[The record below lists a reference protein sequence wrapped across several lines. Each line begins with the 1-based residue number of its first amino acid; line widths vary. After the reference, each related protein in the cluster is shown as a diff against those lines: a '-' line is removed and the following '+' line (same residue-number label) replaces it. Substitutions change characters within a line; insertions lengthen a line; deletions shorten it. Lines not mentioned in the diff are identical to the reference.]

1 MHGVFAI
8 DKPAGL
14 TSHDVVER
22 ARRALGGAK
31 VGHAGTLDP
40 QATGVLVLCVGGA
53 TKISAFL
60 LEAAKEYE
68 GVGLLGIATDSQDA
82 EGVVIEKKDV
92 LCSAQDV
99 VQSAVKY
106 VGDIQQVPPMFSAVK
121 IGGQKLYR
129 LARRGVSIERPA
141 RPVTVHALEITSVEL
156 PEFRFRIRCSKGTYV
171 RSIVHDIG
179 QDLGCGAHLHQLRR
193 TRQGPFDL
201 AGAMT
206 WAEMESA
213 NAAECIRAK
222 IIAPS
227 KALEFLPPVRVVL
240 PVRGLRS
247 GTLVDEAEPPA
258 QSAMRPH
265 GTVRIVL
272 DGGRTAAMARR
283 SAEGLRVVYV
293 FPSPVRAPKRRAS

>member
-1 MHGVFAI
+1 
-8 DKPAGL
+8 
-14 TSHDVVER
+14 
-22 ARRALGGAK
+22 LGGAK

-68 GVGLLGIATDSQDA
+68 GEGLLGIATDSQDA
-82 EGVVIEKKDV
+82 EGVVLEKKEV

-129 LARRGVSIERPA
+129 LARRGVSIDRPA

-171 RSIVHDIG
+171 RSIVHDMG
-179 QDLGCGAHLHQLRR
+179 RDLGCGAHLRQLRR

-201 AGAMT
+201 TSAMT
-206 WAEMESA
+206 WAEMEDA
-213 NAAECIRAK
+213 NAAESIRAK
-222 IIAPS
+222 IVAPS

-258 QSAMRPH
+258 ESAMRAE

-283 SAEGLRVVYV
+283 SAEGWRVVYV
-293 FPSPVRAPKRRAS
+293 FASPVRAPKRRAS

>member
-1 MHGVFAI
+1 MAI
-8 DKPAGL
+8 DKPPGL

-22 ARRALGGAK
+22 ARRILGGAK

-68 GVGLLGIATDSQDA
+68 GLGLLGIATDSQDA
-82 EGVVIEKKDV
+82 EGEVIEKKEV
-92 LCSAQDV
+92 LCTPEDV
-99 VQSAVKY
+99 VQSAAKY
-106 VGDIQQVPPMFSAVK
+106 VGAIQQVPPMFSAVK

-129 LARRGVSIERPA
+129 LARRGVSIDRPA
-141 RPVTVHALEITSVEL
+141 RPVTVYALEIGPVEL

-179 QDLGCGAHLHQLRR
+179 QDLGCGAHLRQLRR

-206 WAEMESA
+206 WAEMEGA
-213 NAAECIRAK
+213 NAAESIRAK
-222 IIAPS
+222 MIAPS
-227 KALEFLPPVRVVL
+227 KALEFLPSSRVVL

-247 GTLVDEAEPPA
+247 GALVEEVESPAARATETEA
-258 QSAMRPH
+258 
-265 GTVRIVL
+265 TVRIVVE
-272 DGGRTAAMARR
+272 GGRTAAMARR

-293 FPSPVRAPKRRAS
+293 FPSPVRAPKRRIS